1 MSDVT
6 LKDLAGRLGLS
17 ASTVS
22 RALGEHPGIS
32 ESTRARVRTLAKQL
46 GYRPNLV
53 AQSLQNQRTTIIG
66 VIVPE
71 IRHDYFASVISGVEE
86 AAYQAGYA
94 VMICQSQE
102 NAVREA
108 EQLRALIAQRAAG
121 ILLSLSRET
130 AAYGHLR
137 EALRTGTVLTLFDR
151 VPAELDPGLSVDM
164 AVTDDADGAYAVTA
178 HLCAQGYAR
187 IAHLAGPPGIS
198 VSEGR
203 KEGYLRALRERGR
216 LARPEYLLDAGFTE
230 ADGESGM
237 RALLDLPEPPDAV
250 FAVNDPAAVG
260 AFCVL
265 RERGLRIPHDVAL
278 AGFSNNPVSGLLAP
292 PLTTVDQNPV
302 EVGCKAAGLLL
313 SRLKG
318 GLENIPGRVAV
329 IRSELVI
336 RASTLRA
343 G

>member
-1 MSDVT
+1 M
-6 LKDLAGRLGLS
+6 
-17 ASTVS
+17 
-22 RALGEHPGIS
+22 
-32 ESTRARVRTLAKQL
+32 
-46 GYRPNLV
+46 
-53 AQSLQNQRTTIIG
+53 
-66 VIVPE
+66 
-71 IRHDYFASVISGVEE
+71 
-86 AAYQAGYA
+86 
-94 VMICQSQE
+94 
-102 NAVREA
+102 
-108 EQLRALIAQRAAG
+108 
-121 ILLSLSRET
+121 
-130 AAYGHLR
+130 
-137 EALRTGTVLTLFDR
+137 
-151 VPAELDPGLSVDM
+151 
-164 AVTDDADGAYAVTA
+164 
-178 HLCAQGYAR
+178 
-187 IAHLAGPPGIS
+187 
-198 VSEGR
+198 SEGR